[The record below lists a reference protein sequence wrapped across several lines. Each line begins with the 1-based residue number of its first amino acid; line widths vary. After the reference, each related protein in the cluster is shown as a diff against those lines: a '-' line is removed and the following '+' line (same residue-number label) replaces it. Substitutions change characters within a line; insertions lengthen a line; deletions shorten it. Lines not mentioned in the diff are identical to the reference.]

1 MKKVLLILASAIAL
15 SISSCAVPDEDFV
28 HDDATIHAIY
38 LCTTMKDATGKELS
52 VSFPGVINQDTGEI
66 SFLVTKDK
74 RRLTS
79 QGNNVDPDWG
89 PDGRI
94 VYTTRRAGQ
103 SQIAVITSADGD
115 KSAQLVTDP
124 GTWEHPTWAADG
136 RHVVAERDGALF
148 LIDTLEGGDEPRQL
162 FTLSGKCITPSF
174 FR

>member
-74 RRLTS
+74 RRQIDLMAVKLRA
-79 QGNNVDPDWG
+79 NLAYDAYIKV
-89 PDGRI
+89 
-94 VYTTRRAGQ
+94 TREAGQ
-103 SQIAVITSADGD
+103 DVDRTLYGIHDISAGMDLTVTAKMTGRTKD
-115 KSAQLVTDP
+115 YHLKAQY
-124 GTWEHPTWAADG
+124 E
-136 RHVVAERDGALF
+136 
-148 LIDTLEGGDEPRQL
+148 
-162 FTLSGKCITPSF
+162 K
-174 FR
+174 